1 MKKNI
6 KESELRLTI
15 RKVLLERLG
24 VPQGILETSEKLYE
38 DLMEVL
44 EQNTFD
50 ENENEYEF
58 DFDVNYK
65 VSDLEIDS
73 VNVFFE
79 INKWNDSSK
88 TDYITLGFAT
98 TFESEVEGDSEKL
111 KIVTTFDEFIIKF
124 KFLVPQ
130 DWQFEGLIDLLK
142 KDKSDI
148 ITSLSHELMH
158 AYDSY
163 KSGYD
168 DAQQRA
174 GYRAAQDLSFGI
186 RPIDKFLH
194 LLYFTHAIE
203 NVVRPTEIAMAI
215 KLGEVNQKNFL
226 NFLRNNE
233 TYKMLDDARNFSYEK
248 LKTELKEYI
257 PNIDK
262 IGEKINH
269 DMGSNDEEKI
279 DEVLRLV
286 YVNLINN
293 KGDAYID
300 LMTSNFMEKVLG
312 LQGEK
317 KKKLSKFLRKIN
329 KFNNPE
335 DFFKNEE
342 KLFKFVANNMIKK
355 ISKLYDMTKSDN
367 KSIKEW
373 DLYHKVKKTDKNIT
387 TENKYKI
394 K

>member
-38 DLMEVL
+38 DLMEAL

-111 KIVTTFDEFIIKF
+111 KIVTIFDEFIIKF

-168 DAQQRA
+168 DASERS
-174 GYRAAQDLSFGI
+174 GYRAAQGLSFGI

-355 ISKLYDMTKSDN
+355 ISKLYD
-367 KSIKEW
+367 
-373 DLYHKVKKTDKNIT
+373 
-387 TENKYKI
+387 KI
-394 K
+394 R

>member
-111 KIVTTFDEFIIKF
+111 KIVTIFDEFIIKF

-168 DAQQRA
+168 DASERS
-174 GYRAAQDLSFGI
+174 GYRAAQGLSFGI

-215 KLGEVNQKNFL
+215 KLGEVSQKNFL

-317 KKKLSKFLRKIN
+317 RKKLSKFLRKIN
-329 KFNNPE
+329 KFDNPE